1 MESNKKAPPNIT
13 FSELVSMFLMARF
26 IRTWKK
32 ELKIGSLLPFLDFF
46 FNNISFKRSAK
57 NDTTRYVLRIVKLID
72 YRYLEDKYLY

>member
-32 ELKIGSLLPFLDFF
+32 ELKIGSLLPFFDFF
-46 FNNISFKRSAK
+46 PQYFLQTLCKKRYNALRFKNSKINRLSI
-57 NDTTRYVLRIVKLID
+57 LR
-72 YRYLEDKYLY
+72 R